1 MDMLLYAILNKKI
14 KNSGGAG
21 GTAVYVHNCT
31 INDDGNL
38 IVTLSDGSIINA
50 GQAKGNDGIDGFS
63 PIANVVYADR
73 KVTITI
79 TDKSG
84 TTSAEITDIVTDY
97 ELESAKKQI
106 YSDMAAKDNRLEAKI
121 DTNYNILSTALN
133 RTTIYLNQETG
144 NDDNDGLTVSAPMKT
159 ITSALDRYS
168 FYSNIRLQLVAGTY
182 DIGTMTAENKK
193 IAIVGAGVASTT
205 LIGRINVTSC
215 CLTLSALTVTADSGT
230 DPIVSVA
237 TGSHIYGYRA
247 NFTSTGGA
255 ECLRIT
261 TASQCYLD
269 GSVFVTD
276 AETDTVIRSSGGAV
290 TGLGYC
296 TVPGIVCAST
306 TGLVNMTGGTVKG
319 TKIETG
325 GIIFINGAKI

>member
-21 GTAVYVHNCT
+21 GTAVYVQNCT

-84 TTSAEITDIVTDY
+84 TTSAEITDIVTDD

-106 YSDMAAKDNRLEAKI
+106 YSDMAAKDNRLETKI

-168 FYSNIRLQLVAGTY
+168 FYSNIRLQLAAGTY

-193 IAIVGAGVASTT
+193 IAIVGAGVSATT
-205 LIGRINVTSC
+205 ICGKINVTSC
-215 CLTLSALTVTADSGT
+215 CLTLSALTITADSGT

-237 TGSHIYGYRA
+237 TGSHLYAYRA
-247 NFTSTGGA
+247 NFTSVGGA
-255 ECLRIT
+255 ECLRIS

-276 AETDTVIRSSGGAV
+276 AETDIVIRSSGGAV
-290 TGLGYC
+290 IGLGYC
-296 TVPGIVCAST
+296 TIPGLVCAST
-306 TGLVNMTGGTVKG
+306 TGVINTTGGTIGG
-319 TKIETG
+319 TKIDSG
-325 GIIFINGAKI
+325 GIISINGSKI